1 MMLPLSFP
9 SDVSNDCDM
18 TPPPLPSFAN
28 SLDETRREAFRILAR
43 AVADRR
49 APMHTP
55 TVATLG
61 LDGRPRARVVVLRA
75 FDVTARSLRF
85 HTDWRSEKFDELQS
99 DPRIAFTFYDAALKV
114 QIRVE
119 GEATL
124 HHGDVVADKAWQ
136 DSQAM
141 SRHCYATMPAP
152 GSVVDEGNAFHVP
165 VGRELTDDGK
175 PHFVAVVTHINR
187 LEWLWL
193 GSDGHRRA
201 RFIWRAGEDEPQAEW
216 QVP

>member
-1 MMLPLSFP
+1 MTSP
-9 SDVSNDCDM
+9 S
-18 TPPPLPSFAN
+18 LPSFAN
-28 SLDETRREAFRILAR
+28 SLDETRAEAFRALAR

-55 TVATLG
+55 VVATLG

-75 FDVTARSLRF
+75 FDATERTLRF
-85 HTDWRSEKFDELQS
+85 HTDIRSEKYHELKS
-99 DPRIAFTFYDAALKV
+99 DPRIALTFYDAGTKL
-114 QIRVE
+114 QLRVE
-119 GEATL
+119 GIASL
-124 HHGDVVADKAWQ
+124 HHGDAIADKAWQ

-141 SRHCYATMPAP
+141 SRHCYATLPAP
-152 GSVVDEGNAFHVP
+152 GSVIGEGRAFDLP

-175 PHFVAVVTHINR
+175 PHFVAVVTRFHT

-201 RFIWRAGEDEPQAEW
+201 RFSWRAEEHEPKAEW
-216 QVP
+216 LVP